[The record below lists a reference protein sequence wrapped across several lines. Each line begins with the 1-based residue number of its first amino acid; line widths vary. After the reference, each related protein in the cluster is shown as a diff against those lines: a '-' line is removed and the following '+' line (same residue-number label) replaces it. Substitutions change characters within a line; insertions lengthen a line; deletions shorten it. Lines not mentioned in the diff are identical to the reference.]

1 MDGAADL
8 LALLPEVQEA
18 LSDEFDGIEC
28 SIGPGPDL
36 SQSPFRLE
44 VPHLGRQI
52 TFIPDIAHLDDFDS
66 SGLHR
71 INLSKTSAL
80 FTDGQS
86 SCCLEL
92 ILGRGRNWRDPLIK
106 LFDKL
111 YPNKWAFFIVEL
123 EQSQPTYHLL
133 CCNSPVISTRREDT
147 PDSTEPSSQISSPP
161 ESVAESS
168 NFSLWIVPVTRV
180 FALPPLPQPKKVRIV
195 KKIVKKRTPNEDVYD
210 ENGDKKKLN
219 VTSNVSKVRA
229 IRKKLEKKEDEAPA
243 AAESPKPAMTNGTS
257 SPIRSSPE
265 VSTTPEKSEKS
276 TLEKSAEKVVTRS
289 SLSRS
294 PTSNGVDSNAGT
306 SNSVTPERKLIDE
319 SEYSSIS
326 DLRKK
331 LMESSEST
339 SGLSGE
345 RWSTVPPRV
354 STTRKSLTP
363 DRRLDPIYEGDRK
376 SRIKPYAFGHFAKER
391 GQERSIPGSKES
403 LSDQQEKVVASSP
416 KKEKSPEGKGQKK
429 RSVSPAKIH
438 EQEVVCRAN
447 GTSAEMPV
455 LCLQLILSNYFTYE
469 QLGHLRAVHP
479 HWDEICGQ
487 LLNSGYYK
495 LLERSDKLLM
505 ALQRKLPAD
514 PGLHFPTTVLTNIQ
528 VHILNSVDIMRAV
541 LDEGVCCF
549 PYGVILDKTN
559 VLLDQVEF
567 MMKGGD
573 QDTVK
578 WEPVALLA
586 KKAAL
591 HYRTCMERTMEER
604 LGEGLR
610 LKAAQRIIR
619 LDSFLVEST
628 VSKLEKDA
636 TKARDELKWELEQ
649 LQQQNT
655 QLRKDNRQLKID
667 HMRLESRVEVLEQKF
682 KTLARLL
689 S

>member
-1 MDGAADL
+1 MVCTNVPGTLTGIQRFPGHRKEANILDG
-8 LALLPEVQEA
+8 E
-18 LSDEFDGIEC
+18 
-28 SIGPGPDL
+28 
-36 SQSPFRLE
+36 
-44 VPHLGRQI
+44 
-52 TFIPDIAHLDDFDS
+52 
-66 SGLHR
+66 
-71 INLSKTSAL
+71 
-80 FTDGQS
+80 
-86 SCCLEL
+86 
-92 ILGRGRNWRDPLIK
+92 
-106 LFDKL
+106 
-111 YPNKWAFFIVEL
+111 
-123 EQSQPTYHLL
+123 
-133 CCNSPVISTRREDT
+133 
-147 PDSTEPSSQISSPP
+147 
-161 ESVAESS
+161 
-168 NFSLWIVPVTRV
+168 
-180 FALPPLPQPKKVRIV
+180 
-195 KKIVKKRTPNEDVYD
+195 
-210 ENGDKKKLN
+210 
-219 VTSNVSKVRA
+219 
-229 IRKKLEKKEDEAPA
+229 
-243 AAESPKPAMTNGTS
+243 
-257 SPIRSSPE
+257 
-265 VSTTPEKSEKS
+265 
-276 TLEKSAEKVVTRS
+276 
-289 SLSRS
+289 
-294 PTSNGVDSNAGT
+294 
-306 SNSVTPERKLIDE
+306 
-319 SEYSSIS
+319 
-326 DLRKK
+326 
-331 LMESSEST
+331 
-339 SGLSGE
+339 
-345 RWSTVPPRV
+345 
-354 STTRKSLTP
+354 
-363 DRRLDPIYEGDRK
+363 RK
-376 SRIKPYAFGHFAKER
+376 SRIKPYAFGHFAKEQ

-429 RSVSPAKIH
+429 RSVSPAKVH

-447 GTSAEMPV
+447 GTSAEMP
-455 LCLQLILSNYFTYE
+455 
-469 QLGHLRAVHP
+469 LGHLRAVHP

-495 LLERSDKLLM
+495 LLERLRSYYGKTESSLRSDKLLM